1 MIECF
6 WFLWEFLRFLYF
18 LKCLPRILGGI
29 TWRLKRSLNSKI
41 LFNFSC
47 LKIFCLNSNSR
58 LCISLCFAYVY
69 KCVWITD
76 KARWKRQMEL
86 SSKSGQWTPTIYA
99 SMYKETR
106 ASSSL
111 RSFIRMKEKYVIEFA
126 TCGHSTTVRWS
137 KCKMS
142 LLWKG
147 SVGTGETAFSDPSFR
162 S

>member
-6 WFLWEFLRFLYF
+6 WFFWEFLRFLYF
-18 LKCLPRILGGI
+18 LKCLLRILGGI

-99 SMYKETR
+99 SMYKEGTNKVFV
-106 ASSSL
+106 L
-111 RSFIRMKEKYVIEFA
+111 EKLYQMKKKYVIEFA
-126 TCGHSTTVRWS
+126 ACELWPLNYR
-137 KCKMS
+137 KM
-142 LLWKG
+142 K
-147 SVGTGETAFSDPSFR
+147 
-162 S
+162 

>member
-76 KARWKRQMEL
+76 KDWRKKQMEL
-86 SSKSGQWTPTIYA
+86 SSEHLLRISGQGTNKIFVLEKLYQ
-99 SMYKETR
+99 
-106 ASSSL
+106 
-111 RSFIRMKEKYVIEFA
+111 MKKKYVIEFA
-126 TCGHSTTVRWS
+126 ACELWPLNYR
-137 KCKMS
+137 KMKVCIF
-142 LLWKG
+142 L
-147 SVGTGETAFSDPSFR
+147 
-162 S
+162 